1 MNTNRPSA
9 SIIAFAPEMAKFTS
23 EKAFVCT
30 LAPLVVDRV
39 CDLTLLL
46 IIDTSIFRKRERE
59 RKMGVSHTR
68 ARGKR
73 TRGLYPFARSSI
85 GAFFFFQFFFPE
97 SVSPGKTHFCGVI
110 LLSSILSLLL
120 RARANVYGLI
130 LKENAAKE
138 TNLEKVAV
146 VRIGKAVCKAN
157 DMVVLFCLVCVDM
170 RRIPHAREKGKE
182 REKE

>member
-1 MNTNRPSA
+1 
-9 SIIAFAPEMAKFTS
+9 
-23 EKAFVCT
+23 
-30 LAPLVVDRV
+30 
-39 CDLTLLL
+39 
-46 IIDTSIFRKRERE
+46 
-59 RKMGVSHTR
+59 
-68 ARGKR
+68 
-73 TRGLYPFARSSI
+73 
-85 GAFFFFQFFFPE
+85 
-97 SVSPGKTHFCGVI
+97 VI